1 MLTTVLDLLGFVLLV
16 LAIALLVAQWST
28 PAALAAAGA
37 GFLAV
42 SWYIDRRADG
52 ATPQKGER

>member
-42 SWYIDRRADG
+42 SWLVDRRA
-52 ATPQKGER
+52 ATPAPKKGAR